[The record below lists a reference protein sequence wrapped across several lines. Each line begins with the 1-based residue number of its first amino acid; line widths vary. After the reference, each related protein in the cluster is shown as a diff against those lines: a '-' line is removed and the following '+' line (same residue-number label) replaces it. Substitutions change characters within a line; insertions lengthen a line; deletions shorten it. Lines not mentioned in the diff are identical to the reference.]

1 MIDENVYD
9 CKDDDVVKTLVSSL
23 EKASVYDT
31 QEEDISVQL
40 PLPVHEGLKN
50 VESENPKE
58 QLLLKIE
65 NDIEKNYEQQKN
77 VLDLMLHDALNVM
90 KTATRVAVES
100 GDAKSINAVSSLYKN
115 INSIQTEMMNL
126 MMKYKNEVSSSLVEN
141 EIMNNDSS
149 SSTAL
154 QTATTINNVQNTIHI
169 TTEDVMKDVKIE
181 SLMDRFYGD
190 KEDDEDENDEDEP

>member
-1 MIDENVYD
+1 MIDEN
-9 CKDDDVVKTLVSSL
+9 DDVVKTLVSSL

-65 NDIEKNYEQQKN
+65 NDIEKNYEQQKT
-77 VLDLMLHDALNVM
+77 VLDIMLHDALNVM

-100 GDAKSINAVSSLYKN
+100 GDAKSISAVSSLYKN

-126 MMKYKNEVSSSLVEN
+126 MMKYKNEVSSALVEN

-190 KEDDEDENDEDEP
+190 KEYDDEDNDED